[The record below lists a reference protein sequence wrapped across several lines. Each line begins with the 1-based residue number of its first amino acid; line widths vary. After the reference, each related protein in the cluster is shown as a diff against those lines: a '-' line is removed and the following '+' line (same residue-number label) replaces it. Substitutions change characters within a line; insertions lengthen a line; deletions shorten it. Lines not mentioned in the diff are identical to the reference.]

1 MAVGDL
7 GRELVEPLCS
17 APDARASF
25 LLRRQ
30 KKRAK
35 EKATPGRRPACGGV
49 PCATRLERGLRNSGC
64 ATRASPSDSARPQP
78 CSSLRCSAPLRG
90 MLKTIGFS
98 PPSHQTP
105 LGFPLALCVVEQR
118 RAQRKKGR
126 GLSEG
131 RSPEFRSPP
140 LRSSSAENPA
150 QPGDA
155 AGARFLWVLSFGK
168 TKESTSPAG
177 ETQRFSPP
185 PPPENTKRQETWQ
198 MAHPE

>member
-64 ATRASPSDSARPQP
+64 ALRQCSRTSPLKPALLGTSQGDFNTDR
-78 CSSLRCSAPLRG
+78 SSLRSVFLLSSA
-90 MLKTIGFS
+90 S
-98 PPSHQTP
+98 
-105 LGFPLALCVVEQR
+105 
-118 RAQRKKGR
+118 
-126 GLSEG
+126 
-131 RSPEFRSPP
+131 
-140 LRSSSAENPA
+140 SSSAENPA